1 MASEFLLERHFFTNL
16 HASGGAGHERVWIM
30 SRLAIISDIHGNLPA
45 LEAVLAD
52 IQAQGLEEV
61 YHLGDLVGYNPFPN
75 ETVALVADQGIPGIT
90 GNYDQAVLALVPDPI
105 GELLNAK
112 ITPMGKEIYAWT
124 VRAVTAQT
132 REFLLRQPRERSLA
146 KGKWRLRLTHGSPRH
161 IRDYVRPSWP
171 EAMVADLLGEI
182 DEDILLTGHTHIPV
196 IRPVNGKW
204 LLNPGSVGF
213 PKDGNPL
220 ASYLIL
226 ELADDVR
233 ATIRRVPY
241 DIERTIAAIRA
252 QGLPAKAGEDLR
264 VGRR

>member
-1 MASEFLLERHFFTNL
+1 
-16 HASGGAGHERVWIM
+16 M

-45 LEAVLAD
+45 LEAVWQD
-52 IQAQGLEEV
+52 IQLQGITDI

-75 ETVALVADQGIPGIT
+75 ETVALVAARHIAGIT
-90 GNYDQAVLALVPDPI
+90 GNYDQAVLGQVPDPI

-124 VRAVTAQT
+124 VQAVNTAT
-132 REFLLRQPRERSLA
+132 REFLAAQPRERSLVR
-146 KGKWRLRLTHGSPRH
+146 GRWRLRLTHGSPRH

-171 EAMVADLLGEI
+171 DAMVADLLSEVE
-182 DEDILLTGHTHIPV
+182 EDVLLTGHTHIPV
-196 IRPVNGKW
+196 IRQVNGKW

-220 ASYLIL
+220 AAYLIL
-226 ELADDVR
+226 ELTETLSPV
-233 ATIRRVPY
+233 IRRVPY
-241 DIERTIAAIRA
+241 DIERTIAAIRER
-252 QGLPAKAGEDLR
+252 GLPAKAAEDLR

>member
-1 MASEFLLERHFFTNL
+1 MN
-16 HASGGAGHERVWIM
+16 
-30 SRLAIISDIHGNLPA
+30 RLAILSDIHGNLPA
-45 LEAVLAD
+45 LEAVLDD
-52 IQAQGLEEV
+52 IQAQGLKEI

-75 ETVALVADQGIPGIT
+75 ETVALVAAREIPGIT

-105 GELLNAK
+105 GELLNAR
-112 ITPMGKEIYAWT
+112 ITPMGKEIYTWT
-124 VRAVTAQT
+124 VQAVTART
-132 REFLLRQPRERSLA
+132 KAFLLAQPRERSLA

-171 EAMVADLLGEI
+171 EDLVADLLSEVE
-182 DEDILLTGHTHIPV
+182 EDILLTGHTHIPV

-220 ASYLIL
+220 ASYMIL
-226 ELADDVR
+226 ELGEKVCP
-233 ATIRRVPY
+233 TIRRVPY
-241 DIERTIAAIRA
+241 DIERTIAAIRE